1 MKGKFARTIAVIA
14 AGSVL
19 SLTGAGVATASAVDS
34 APGKGSG
41 TASTT
46 AAAAA
51 LIEGLRDQ
59 LVTAVDT
66 ADISAV
72 TSTADQLEGALNQL
86 LGGQRYSI
94 PADAEALAAKASGQ
108 NAELRSAL
116 AEARTA
122 SIPDPLG
129 MLNGLIQGLLDTLG
143 SLIDSVLGAAPA
155 LPDPGLPVPELPE
168 PGLPDPGVPDPGV
181 PDPGA
186 PPAPLP

>member
-46 AAAAA
+46 AVAA

-59 LVTAVDT
+59 LVTAVDE

-72 TSTADQLEGALNQL
+72 TSTADQLEATLNQL

-155 LPDPGLPVPELPE
+155 LPDTGLPVPEVPVPEVPE
-168 PGLPDPGVPDPGV
+168 PGLPDPGA